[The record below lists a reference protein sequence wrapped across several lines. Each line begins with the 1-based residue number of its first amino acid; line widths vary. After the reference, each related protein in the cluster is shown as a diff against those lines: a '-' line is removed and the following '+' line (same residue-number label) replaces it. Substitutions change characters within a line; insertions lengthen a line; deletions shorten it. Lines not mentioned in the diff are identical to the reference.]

1 MNMNGLMIALGS
13 VNVIFV
19 GLGFVVMMIKLGK
32 SSNANDV
39 EAIRAETKFQTKNI
53 IALERL
59 ISMAD
64 ETLKNQRSH
73 TKLFEKLFSTQERLL
88 AEIDKEVLDG

>member
-1 MNMNGLMIALGS
+1 MNINGWMIGLGS

-19 GLGFVVMMIKLGK
+19 GLGFIVMMIKLGK
-32 SSNANDV
+32 SSSANNIEEIKDQ
-39 EAIRAETKFQTKNI
+39 IKFQTKNI
-53 IALERL
+53 MALERL

-73 TKLFEKLFSTQERLL
+73 TKLFEKLFSAQERLL
-88 AEIDKEVLDG
+88 TEIDKEV

>member
-1 MNMNGLMIALGS
+1 MNINGWMIGLGS

-19 GLGFVVMMIKLGK
+19 GLGFIVMMIKLGK
-32 SSNANDV
+32 SSSANNIEEIKDQ
-39 EAIRAETKFQTKNI
+39 IKFQTKNI
-53 IALERL
+53 MALERL

-88 AEIDKEVLDG
+88 TEIDKEV